1 MRRILSILSL
11 GILFSCQTREINIP
25 DSPIGW
31 EIFEVPVKASLRG
44 LSPVTD
50 EIAWATGS
58 GGTWLKTID
67 GGLTWDHGVIAGL
80 DTLDFRSI
88 HAFDAVKAI
97 AVSAGQPAVIYK
109 TIDGGKT
116 WELKHQEGEEAF
128 LDGISFSTSD
138 QGFVVGDP
146 VNGKW
151 MILQTINQ
159 GDSWYSIS
167 NLPEASDGE
176 AGFAA
181 SATSLVANDNNLWL
195 GSGGSE
201 ANLHFSPDQGETW
214 KKWKSPIVQGESS
227 KGIFSVAVLGKGEV
241 FLVGGDYIK
250 MEDTISNAV
259 SFNSENEE
267 WGIPMSVPKG
277 YRSGVVYFP
286 RFHWLV
292 AVGPTGSDFS
302 KDGGLTWENFS
313 DEGFH
318 AVKLAHTE
326 EAIWASGSNGKI
338 AKLKIP

>member
-1 MRRILSILSL
+1 MRKFLSILSL
-11 GILFSCQTREINIP
+11 GFLISCQTSEINIP
-25 DSPIGW
+25 DGPKGW

-80 DTLDFRSI
+80 DTVDFRSI

-109 TIDGGKT
+109 TMDGGKS
-116 WELKHQEGEEAF
+116 WDLKHQEVKDAF
-128 LDGISFSTSD
+128 LDGISFSNPD
-138 QGFVVGDP
+138 QGFIVGDP
-146 VNGKW
+146 IEGRW
-151 MILQTINQ
+151 MILQTSNQ
-159 GDSWYSIS
+159 GDSWYPVS
-167 NLPEASDGE
+167 NLPDASDGE

-195 GSGGSE
+195 GSGGAE
-201 ANLHFSPDQGETW
+201 ANLHYSPDQGETW
-214 KKWKSPIVQGESS
+214 KKWKSPMVQGEPS
-227 KGIFSVAVLGKGEV
+227 KGIFSVATMGNKQV
-241 FLVGGDYIK
+241 FLVGGDYIE
-250 MEDTISNAV
+250 MQDTISNAA

-267 WGIPMSVPKG
+267 WGIPSTAPKG

-286 RFHWLV
+286 RFHWLL

-302 KDGGLTWENFS
+302 KDGGLTWESFS
-313 DEGFH
+313 AEGFH
-318 AVKLAHTE
+318 SVKLGHTE

-338 AKLKIP
+338 AKLKIQ